1 MAHHLRPL
9 LDVDDL
15 DALPEWEE
23 GCRALMAYV
32 SEMNLPNA
40 GPAQWL
46 HSEMLISV
54 ELSYG
59 SPVIVFEEG
68 TGRRSTLPL
77 VDAQPE
83 RLRAVG
89 RRRAPQY
96 S

>member
-1 MAHHLRPL
+1 MTYQLRPL

-15 DALPEWEE
+15 DARPEWEQ
-23 GCRALMAYV
+23 GRRALLAYV
-32 SEMNLPNA
+32 SEMNLPHA

-54 ELSYG
+54 ELAYG
-59 SPVIVFEEG
+59 SPVIVFEG
-68 TGRRSTLPL
+68 GGRRRTLPL
-77 VDAQPE
+77 VDADSG

-89 RRRAPQY
+89 LGRAPQY